1 MTLAHSP
8 GRGIVNANKE
18 QVEHRKH
25 TKDPKY
31 PARNNAHGEA
41 KKARGKKG
49 LRDTDKDTPRVPI
62 RRIAPKCSVRM
73 FPFTGKGLALK

>member
-31 PARNNAHGEA
+31 PARNNTHREA
-41 KKARGKKG
+41 KKARGKKD
-49 LRDTDKDTPRVPI
+49 LEIQIKIPPEFLSD
-62 RRIAPKCSVRM
+62 
-73 FPFTGKGLALK
+73 ALLQNAV